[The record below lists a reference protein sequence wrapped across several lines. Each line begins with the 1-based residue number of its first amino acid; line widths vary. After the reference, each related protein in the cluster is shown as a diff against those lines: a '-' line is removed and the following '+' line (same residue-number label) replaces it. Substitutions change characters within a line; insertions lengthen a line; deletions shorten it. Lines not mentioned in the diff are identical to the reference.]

1 MKRVTI
7 KDIANVTG
15 FSINTV
21 SRALNSKPEIRTETK
36 EKILETATRLGY
48 RPNRLAK
55 GLRLNK
61 TATIGVIVTDVAN
74 PFFGALVKGVARA
87 ARDLGYSIILQDTD
101 EAYAGEEEAIQVMLS
116 EQVDGLLITPV
127 QSRKETIE
135 KLAAARFPFVL
146 LGRYFDDLETAYVVP
161 NDYQGG
167 FLATE
172 HLLEQGHT
180 QIAMVNGP
188 LHISS
193 ARERFQGFKDALNRY
208 GVPLDK
214 SLVKTGALTVDA
226 GRSLARS
233 FFKRESPPTAIVSYS
248 DFVAFGVMQT
258 IREVGFSIPDDVA
271 IVGYDDVQLA
281 SCLKVPLTTIRTP
294 KEKMGR
300 QAMQVLAR
308 RLRGDQDAQVPQQQ
322 KLDVELVVRE
332 STQKKDER

>member
-1 MKRVTI
+1 VKRVTI

-248 DFVAFGVMQT
+248 DFVAFGVMQS
-258 IREVGFSIPDDVA
+258 IREAGFSIPDDVA
-271 IVGYDDVQLA
+271 IVGYDDVQLS